1 MTRAHSRGI
10 TFINATLGLPVAD
23 GAVTSVRVVGSRISA
38 VGCDPQPADLVID
51 LRGGRLLPGL
61 INAHDHL
68 QLNSFPQPEHRR
80 QHGNVREWIAEIN
93 DRLRSDHA
101 FRSVAGVPREH
112 RLLHGGLK
120 NLLSGVTTVAHH
132 DPLYPTLSGTS
143 FPVRVVTNYGW
154 SHSLG
159 IDGENRARRSHESTP
174 ADWPWIIHAAEGIDA
189 EAMAE
194 FGRLDSLNCITG
206 NTLLV
211 HGVALGPAQRERL
224 AEAHAG
230 LIWCPSSNLHLFG
243 ESADVADLIA
253 CGRVALGTDSRLSGA
268 ADLLGE
274 LRVARAICAAGRCD
288 AGVARHGVERARL
301 LRIRTVVRCGSVPR
315 RPARPAAAAG
325 TLERVSW
332 RHSPGDDRRRHALWG
347 PRTTHGCRSGS
358 AMRWSVRVDGRPKVL
373 DRGLVESLL
382 HAGVKKTVLNCPQSA
397 WRAA

>member
-1 MTRAHSRGI
+1 MAQATSRGI
-10 TFINATLGLPVAD
+10 TFINAALSVPIVDA
-23 GAVTSVRVVGSRISA
+23 AATSVRVVGSRISA

-80 QHGNVREWIAEIN
+80 QHSNVRQWIAEVN

-132 DPLYPTLSGTS
+132 DPLYRTLSGTS
-143 FPVRVVTNYGW
+143 FPVRVVTHYGW

-159 IDGENRARRSHESTP
+159 IDGETRARRSYESTQP
-174 ADWPWIIHAAEGIDA
+174 DWPWIIHAAEGIDA
-189 EAMAE
+189 EALAE

-211 HGVALGPAQRERL
+211 HGVALGRAQRERL
-224 AEAHAG
+224 VDAHAG
-230 LIWCPSSNLHLFG
+230 LIWCPASNLNLFG
-243 ESADVADLIA
+243 KSADVADLVA

-268 ADLLGE
+268 RDLLSE
-274 LRVARAICAAGRCD
+274 LRVARDIGGLDD
-288 AGVARHGVERARL
+288 ATLESLVTASSARL
-301 LRIRTVVRCGSVPR
+301 LRTADRGALRVGALADLLVLPRSLALTSAVRGDIRMVMIGGRMRHGDLDLAR
-315 RPARPAAAAG
+315 AIAPASEW
-325 TLERVSW
+325 LEV
-332 RHSPGDDRRRHALWG
+332 
-347 PRTTHGCRSGS
+347 T
-358 AMRWSVRVDGRPKVL
+358 VDGRHKVL
-373 DRGLVESLL
+373 DRGLVESLSRAAVHEPGFEL
-382 HAGVKKTVLNCPQSA
+382 PESA

>member
-80 QHGNVREWIAEIN
+80 QHGNVREWIAQIN

-230 LIWCPSSNLHLFG
+230 LIWCPASNLNLFG
-243 ESADVADLIA
+243 KSADVADLVA

-268 ADLLGE
+268 RDLLGE
-274 LRVARAICAAGRCD
+274 LRVARDLGGLDD
-288 AGVARHGVERARL
+288 ATLESLVTGSSARL
-301 LRIRTVVRCGSVPR
+301 LRIADRGALRVGALADLLVLPPALALASAVRGVIRMVMIGGCMRYGDLEHAR
-315 RPARPAAAAG
+315 AIAPASEW
-325 TLERVSW
+325 LE
-332 RHSPGDDRRRHALWG
+332 
-347 PRTTHGCRSGS
+347 
-358 AMRWSVRVDGRPKVL
+358 VRVDGRHKVL
-373 DRGLVESLL
+373 DRGLVESLSRAAVHETGL
-382 HAGVKKTVLNCPQSA
+382 ELPESA